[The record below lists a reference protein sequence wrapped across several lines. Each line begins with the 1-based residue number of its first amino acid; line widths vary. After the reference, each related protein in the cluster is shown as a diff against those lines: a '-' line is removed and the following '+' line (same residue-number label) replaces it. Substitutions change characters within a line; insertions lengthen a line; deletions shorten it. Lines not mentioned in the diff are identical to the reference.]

1 VIVDGK
7 VLARLAAVIIVA
19 VAITA
24 AAIHVAREDA
34 PAPLSPPPS
43 VTTEAPRT
51 DPLRATLQRCR
62 ELGEAAT
69 RDTDCLAA
77 WDENRRRFL
86 SPAAGN

>member
-1 VIVDGK
+1 MDGK
-7 VLARLAAVIIVA
+7 VLARLAAVVIVA

-24 AAIHVAREDA
+24 AAIHLAREDA
-34 PAPLSPPPS
+34 PAPSSPPPS
-43 VTTEAPRT
+43 ATTEAQRT

-69 RDTDCLAA
+69 RDIDCLAA

-86 SPAAGN
+86 APSGGN